1 MRIVARLV
9 AVLAALAV
17 IGLPAAASDTSGSD
31 LFTIPFASGAVDP
44 AADLAADDPRGHD
57 LVLVQWRD
65 FADSAVVHDLAATGA
80 TLVQPLAPVSY
91 LVWADAAQTR
101 AIRKL
106 AAVRF
111 AGVLPA
117 ETRVAPSVDESTTL
131 LRVTLVGDED
141 LDGLPQASL
150 RSRAFTAVGGAV
162 AVVQGGITEARL
174 IAQQPRVYS
183 VAAADDRPEL
193 RDEQS
198 SQIVAQGTD
207 EPLVPGYLDFLAGI
221 GADGSGV
228 IVSVVDGGVDGNH
241 PDLLGQVVG
250 CYDYT
255 APGGP
260 LCLVNNTDDAIG
272 HGTHVTG
279 VIMGTGALPV
289 DDTGGFRMGQGVA
302 PGAKVIGQNAI
313 SLNSIPA
320 DVLGLTPYADGYT
333 PIYTDAVRDG
343 ATVSNNSWGPSSTP
357 QGYDDNTR
365 EFDQIVRDADPET
378 EGDQPI
384 TLSWSIMNGSGGTST
399 QGAPDEAKNII
410 AVGGSG
416 SRGNAGPDDLCTC
429 TAHGPNL
436 DGRRLVD
443 VVAPAQSVISTRATQ
458 GVLCGTA
465 AGGGIV
471 HMPPSPFH
479 GPCTGTSFASPH
491 VSGVYAVFVDWYRQN
506 IAEDLEVT
514 PSPALVKAAMINT
527 AEDLS
532 AKNGRD
538 ADGRRLTPIP
548 NDQQGW
554 GRVNLGNLI
563 EAWDTGVV
571 HIDQDVAFTASGQS
585 HTVTVEPIDPT
596 QPLRA
601 SLTWTDAP
609 GHGQGGELPA
619 WVNDL
624 DLAVTG
630 PDGSSYLGNVFADGF
645 SVPGGEPDRMN
656 NAENVFVREPA
667 AGTYT
672 VSVDA
677 ANIIGQASPSAD
689 SPTWQDFALV
699 ISNARIV
706 EDTSGEADAD
716 EPTGPSG
723 SAGLDQAVERSGN
736 DRLPRR

>member
-1 MRIVARLV
+1 MRTVARLV

-17 IGLPAAASDTSGSD
+17 IGLPAAASDAPESG
-31 LFTIPFASGAVDP
+31 LYAIPFSSGTVEP
-44 AADLAADDPRGHD
+44 AADLPERDPADRD
-57 LVLVQWRD
+57 LVLVQWRE
-65 FADSAVVHDLAATGA
+65 FGDSATVQAIAASGA

-101 AIRKL
+101 TIRAL
-106 AAVRF
+106 EAVRF

-117 ETRVAPSVDESTTL
+117 ETRVAPSVDDSTSL
-131 LRVTLVGDED
+131 LRVTLVGEEG
-141 LDGLPQASL
+141 LDGLPQASV
-150 RSRAFTAVGGAV
+150 RSRAFTAIGGAV
-162 AVVQGGITEARL
+162 ALVQGGPAEARV

-183 VAAADDRPEL
+183 VAAADDQPEL

-207 EPLVPGYLDFLAGI
+207 EPLVPGYLDFLAEI

-228 IVSVVDGGVDGNH
+228 IVSVVDGGIDGNH
-241 PDLLGQVVG
+241 PDLLGQVIG
-250 CYDYT
+250 CYDYS

-260 LCLVNNTDDAIG
+260 LCLANNTDDAIG

-279 VIMGTGALPV
+279 VIMGTGTLPI
-289 DDTGGFRMGQGVA
+289 DDTDGFRMGQGVA

-320 DVLGLTPYADGYT
+320 DILGLTPYADGYT

-357 QGYDDNTR
+357 QGYDANTR

-378 EGDQPI
+378 DGDQPI

-399 QGAPDEAKNII
+399 QGAPDEAKNLI

-416 SRGNAGPDDLCTC
+416 SRGGPTPDDLCTC
-429 TAHGPNL
+429 TAHGPAL

-443 VVAPAQSVISTRATQ
+443 VVAPGQSVISTRATQ

-471 HMPPSPFH
+471 HTPPSPFH

-506 IAEDLEVT
+506 IAQDPDTT

-527 AEDLS
+527 ADDLA

-571 HIDQDVAFTASGQS
+571 YLDQAVAFTGSGQS

-596 QPLRA
+596 QPLKA

-624 DLAVTG
+624 DLTVTG
-630 PDGSSYLGNVFADGF
+630 PDGASYAGNVFADGF
-645 SVPGGEPDRMN
+645 SVAGGEPDRMN

-667 AGTYT
+667 AGPYT

-699 ISNARIV
+699 ISNARLV
-706 EDTSGEADAD
+706 EGDQGGE
-716 EPTGPSG
+716 EPTD
-723 SAGLDQAVERSGN
+723 AGNPGLQRAAERSEN